1 MRYTVKTIAMILTPG
16 VALACPVCF
25 GDANAPM
32 TIATNNG
39 IWFMLAIVAVMLT
52 AFASFFI
59 YLIRRGRLA
68 AQQADVP
75 DAGTYGPRR
84 GQEGTVQ
91 C

>member
-1 MRYTVKTIAMILTPG
+1 MILNL
-16 VALACPVCF
+16 ALACPVCF

-39 IWFMLAIVAVMLT
+39 IWFMLAIVAVMLS

-75 DAGTYGPRR
+75 DARTYDARP

>member
-1 MRYTVKTIAMILTPG
+1 ML
-16 VALACPVCF
+16 ALGCPVCF

-39 IWFMLAIVAVMLT
+39 IWFMLATVAVMLT

-59 YLIRRGRLA
+59 YLIRRGRVA
-68 AQQADVP
+68 ARQADVA
-75 DAGTYGPRR
+75 DARPFESGH

>member
-1 MRYTVKTIAMILTPG
+1 MRSTLTTIAIVLTPG
-16 VALACPVCF
+16 AALACPVCF

-39 IWFMLAIVAVMLT
+39 IWFMLAIVAAMLT

-68 AQQADVP
+68 ARQADVP
-75 DAGTYGPRR
+75 DARALGPRH

>member
-1 MRYTVKTIAMILTPG
+1 MLM
-16 VALACPVCF
+16 LAFGCPVCF

-39 IWFMLAIVAVMLT
+39 IWFMLAMVAVMLT

-68 AQQADVP
+68 ARQADVA
-75 DAGTYGPRR
+75 DTRTFGSRH